1 MLYSGT
7 AIFIKS
13 LRSLQIT
20 CSLYL
25 QKENIFQFCFILFVF
40 GFCLFVFQF
49 RVNAIYQLF
58 YKRRPI
64 EGENRADFCSSSLEL
79 FSIPSYYYPL
89 QLQAQSAEPLKNF
102 IGKISFHLSYKPDGG
117 FLFFAHKST
126 HFNFLSSWNFLK

>member
-1 MLYSGT
+1 MLYSGI

-25 QKENIFQFCFILFVF
+25 QKENIFSVLLCFVCFWL
-40 GFCLFVFQF
+40 LFVFQF
-49 RVNAIYQLF
+49 QVNAIYQLF

-89 QLQAQSAEPLKNF
+89 QLQAQRAEPLKNF
-102 IGKISFHLSYKPDGG
+102 TGKISFHLSYKPDNG

-126 HFNFLSSWNFLK
+126 QFNFPSSWNFLK

>member
-25 QKENIFQFCFILFVF
+25 QKENIFQFWFVLFLAFIYFFSLGVH
-40 GFCLFVFQF
+40 
-49 RVNAIYQLF
+49 AIYQLF

-79 FSIPSYYYPL
+79 FSVPSYYYPL
-89 QLQAQSAEPLKNF
+89 QLQPQSAEPLKNF
-102 IGKISFHLSYKPDGG
+102 TGKVSFHFSYGPHGG
-117 FLFFAHKST
+117 FLCFAHRST
-126 HFNFLSSWNFLK
+126 HFNFPSSGNFLK